1 MRRFSLLAILVLL
14 WLHDGRTTPTEDACS
29 TSADCG
35 DGDGCTTDTCVS
47 AGTANAAALTFNG
60 TSQYVRTADAAPELG
75 TATFTVEAWIKWD
88 GATGAGTGTGT
99 GGLTSAIPLVAKG
112 RAQAEGTNVDTN
124 YFLGIDTGTKR
135 LAADFEEGLG
145 TCSGG
150 TNPGDSCFLTCSNAT
165 SQTCSLDS
173 QCTSPGTCS
182 VVNGCAGGGVCVGR
196 PGLNHPI
203 FGHTPFSTTPVAP
216 WVSGWNHVAVTYDGT
231 CWSIYVNGADDTELS
246 SPPVPAPRCPG
257 FSPRADNI
265 VPVAIASALDSN
277 GAAAGFFGGQVDEVR
292 IWDHARTQAEI
303 QAARF
308 QQVGTATGL
317 LGAFALNEGAG
328 GTTADTAGTNDQG
341 TLTGSPTWVTG
352 AANIVDLGPR
362 SCTHAPINCSDGD
375 PCTLDLCSGG
385 TCSHPAGNDG
395 ASCGDAN
402 PCTANDAC
410 ASGACVGGDPAPD
423 GTACNDGEACT
434 SSDQCVSGA
443 CTGTASACDDGNACT
458 TEACAGTSTLGALAF
473 DGTDDYVTFGNATEL
488 GSVTFTVETWFHR
501 TGTGVSNTTGS
512 GGIANLVP
520 LVTKGAPE
528 SDGSNVDANYI
539 LGINTSGNVLAADF
553 EDTATGLNHPVSGTT
568 PIVNNTWY
576 HAAATYDGTT
586 WRLYLNGNLEA
597 TLFVGAFSPRFD
609 NIQQAALGAMVTSTG
624 TRLGAFQGTLDEARI
639 WTVARTQA
647 DIQAGMSRQIVSAG
661 NLAGRWGLND
671 GAGATASDAT
681 VPASHGTLTNFNL
694 ATAWVIGAPAVTALQ
709 CSYGNVANGTTCSDA
724 NACTTLDAC
733 NAGTCTG
740 GYAPTPGCC
749 TTAAQCGDGNLFTV
763 DACSSGICS
772 NTLPTSCNVPADC
785 NDANACTVD
794 SCSGGNV
801 SALNFDG
808 TDDYVTMGAA
818 AGETALGARA
828 FTLEAWIRR
837 DGASWGSVAS
847 TGTGGVSAVPI
858 VTKGRG
864 QAENSNFDANYF
876 LGISAAGRPVADF
889 EQFAVAGGWAA
900 GQNHPACSSA
910 TIADQSWHHVAV
922 TYSTTAG
929 WKFYVDGVEGT
940 TADGTSCTTCSP
952 AGSCPQSPGVEPRYD
967 SVQHFGLGTAM
978 NSSGT
983 TEGFY
988 AGVMDEV
995 RVWNRVLSPAEIV
1008 SARDG
1013 QITADSSLL
1022 GRWSLNENT
1031 GTSAGDAT
1039 APAQNGTL
1047 TGGPSWTATDK
1058 APLFGTCQ
1066 RPVGNAGAVCRA
1078 TGGVCDVAETCTG
1091 SSAVCPTNNFVSS
1104 STTCRASAGAC
1115 DPAET
1120 CTGSTATC
1128 PTDAR
1133 SAANTSCAGD
1143 GLTCTADVCDGSS
1156 VACQH
1161 PAGNAG
1167 VECRAASGQ
1176 CDAAEVCNGTSTTCP
1191 TDLPRPDG
1199 SSCSDGSQCTT
1210 PDVCTAGVCVGGS
1223 APDCDDGN
1231 PCTDDSCDQEGG
1243 CIHTNN
1249 TAACD
1254 DGNACTSGDTCGA
1267 GLCGGT
1273 PVAPPGEAQNVRAQA
1288 DKSYVWDVA
1297 AGATLYDVVRGSI
1310 EALPAGPGD
1319 ADETCFA
1326 DLGSATLVDGATP
1339 SPGAGFW
1346 YLIRAQSACGV
1357 GTYGNASD
1365 GTPRTTTTCP

>member
-1 MRRFSLLAILVLL
+1 
-14 WLHDGRTTPTEDACS
+14 
-29 TSADCG
+29 
-35 DGDGCTTDTCVS
+35 
-47 AGTANAAALTFNG
+47 
-60 TSQYVRTADAAPELG
+60 
-75 TATFTVEAWIKWD
+75 
-88 GATGAGTGTGT
+88 
-99 GGLTSAIPLVAKG
+99 
-112 RAQAEGTNVDTN
+112 
-124 YFLGIDTGTKR
+124 
-135 LAADFEEGLG
+135 
-145 TCSGG
+145 
-150 TNPGDSCFLTCSNAT
+150 
-165 SQTCSLDS
+165 
-173 QCTSPGTCS
+173 
-182 VVNGCAGGGVCVGR
+182 
-196 PGLNHPI
+196 
-203 FGHTPFSTTPVAP
+203 
-216 WVSGWNHVAVTYDGT
+216 
-231 CWSIYVNGADDTELS
+231 
-246 SPPVPAPRCPG
+246 
-257 FSPRADNI
+257 
-265 VPVAIASALDSN
+265 
-277 GAAAGFFGGQVDEVR
+277 
-292 IWDHARTQAEI
+292 
-303 QAARF
+303 
-308 QQVGTATGL
+308 
-317 LGAFALNEGAG
+317 
-328 GTTADTAGTNDQG
+328 
-341 TLTGSPTWVTG
+341 
-352 AANIVDLGPR
+352 
-362 SCTHAPINCSDGD
+362 
-375 PCTLDLCSGG
+375 
-385 TCSHPAGNDG
+385 
-395 ASCGDAN
+395 
-402 PCTANDAC
+402 
-410 ASGACVGGDPAPD
+410 VGG
-423 GTACNDGEACT
+423 
-434 SSDQCVSGA
+434 S
-443 CTGTASACDDGNACT
+443 CTGTSSACDDGNACT
-458 TEACAGTSTLGALAF
+458 ADTCAGSSSLGALAF

-488 GSVTFTVETWFHR
+488 GGVTFTIEAWFNR
-501 TGTGVSNTTGS
+501 SGPGVSNTTGS